1 MNKIQQL
8 LLNKKRKFKPSNKK
22 DMEIV
27 KEFLRTDKWGP
38 EGCPFVLEWPYL
50 EMPYMLKTKITEFAL
65 K

>member
-1 MNKIQQL
+1 VNKVQQL